1 MKSLLL
7 AAVAAFALSGAAQA
21 SVVTI
26 DFDAMTSGS
35 PVGAFY
41 SGVGVTMSG
50 LTVSNGPGA
59 TSQPHLAFLDRNPVG
74 IDTTFGFTAFSFTS
88 GFFMPGTVE
97 VYSGA
102 GGTGT
107 LLGSLSGLL
116 GNPFAFSPFSIPLS
130 GVAHSVVITGTPGTL
145 GFDDLR
151 FTTGVPEP
159 ATWALMIGG
168 FGLAGAA
175 LRRRRPAAIAA

>member
-1 MKSLLL
+1 MKTLFL

-50 LTVSNGPGA
+50 FTVTNGFGA
-59 TSQPHLAFLDRNPVG
+59 SSPPNLAYDSG
-74 IDTTFGFTAFSFTS
+74 GTAEIDTTFGFTALSFTS

-130 GVAHSVVITGTPGTL
+130 GVAHSVVVSGPAGML

-168 FGLAGAA
+168 FGLAGVA